1 MPSRDVS
8 ARDVNP
14 EKSME
19 ELLAEVQREYADDGK
34 KAAQVAT
41 PKPHS
46 AEVVNIKPPDESAEA
61 QSSTG
66 ENAAEG
72 APSDGAAA
80 ALSQLA
86 EVYKARRRV
95 SEFPMGGTARTLEDV
110 IREMLQPMLQGWIDA
125 KLPGIVERLISA
137 ELSRV
142 IGQTIAA

>member
-8 ARDVNP
+8 V

-19 ELLAEVQREYADDGK
+19 ELLAQVQREYADDGK
-34 KAAQVAT
+34 KAAQTAA

-46 AEVVNIKPPDESAEA
+46 AEVVNIKPADESPVA
-61 QSSTG
+61 QASTG
-66 ENAAEG
+66 ED
-72 APSDGAAA
+72 APASTSSDGAAA
-80 ALSQLA
+80 ALSRLA
-86 EVYKARRRV
+86 EVYKARRRG

-110 IREMLQPMLQGWIDA
+110 IREMLHPMLQGWIDA

-142 IGQTIAA
+142 IGATIAA